1 MANNPSQQ
9 QPIQIQFKLED
20 VQEIQFATLVNEWPT
35 TEQQVNNQLQFNVE
49 TDKRLVHCVAQ
60 YEYKQNDI
68 TQLILTVQSTFEFQ
82 TESWSAMYNL
92 QGDEWL
98 LPAGLLQHL
107 ADITIGASRG
117 ILAVRTQEKGF
128 PRVILPLVNVA
139 QIIQNNLRVPRKQG

>member
-1 MANNPSQQ
+1 MAQETPK
-9 QPIQIQFKLED
+9 PIQIQFKLTD

-49 TDKRLVHCVAQ
+49 TDKRLVHCVTN

-68 TQLILTVQSTFEFQ
+68 TQLILVVQTTFEFM
-82 TESWSAMYNL
+82 TESWSAMYQL
-92 QGDEWL
+92 QGDEWI

-117 ILAVRTQEKGF
+117 ILAVRTQEQGF
-128 PRVILPLVNVA
+128 PRIILPLVHTA
-139 QIIQNNLRVPRKQG
+139 QIIKNNLRVPRKQG